1 MASHSLQ
8 LRAETQQESR
18 GIRSDIRRLKMQS
31 EPIGRVR
38 IVAPDSADWQEF
50 QVSKRL
56 ADVPHLE
63 ALIRMGR
70 ARLVFCETATS
81 TCEEKAAAADI
92 HPDSVVKT
100 IYAKEVFGDERY
112 LIVATGTRRI
122 RLGGVLADAVDGSSV
137 GMAGG
142 TPAGMVHGTCTPFV
156 SESVAESLALI
167 AIESPDAMRI
177 GKKGRQLGR
186 VGDLEAD
193 ISIGGTDSLAHHLSV
208 RMAYSDFACALK
220 EAYGGKVATIPAIE
234 RM

>member
-1 MASHSLQ
+1 MSQTLQ
-8 LRAETQQESR
+8 LRAVLATASR
-18 GIRSDIRRLKMQS
+18 PLKREASPFKIAQDVQ
-31 EPIGRVR
+31 PRTRTI
-38 IVAPDSADWQEF
+38 APDSADWQEF
-50 QVSKRL
+50 SVSQRL
-56 ADVPHLE
+56 AGVPFLE
-63 ALIRMGR
+63 SLIRTGR

-81 TCEEKAAAADI
+81 TSEEKAAASGI
-92 HPDSVVKT
+92 HPDGVVKT

-137 GMAGG
+137 GMSEGI
-142 TPAGMVHGTCTPFV
+142 PAGMVHGTCTPFV

-167 AIESPDAMRI
+167 AIESPDAMRV

-193 ISIGGTDSLAHHLSV
+193 FSIGGTDSLAHHLSV
-208 RMAYSDFACALK
+208 RMVYSDFACALR
-220 EAYGGKVATIPAIE
+220 EAYGEKVATIPVIE